1 MKGRI
6 AFIPAAHKIDFHE
19 YDVPAPPAG
28 GVVAEVTQTNVC
40 GSEVHIWRGE
50 FGGRNGTMPGHE
62 MSGRVMALGDGV
74 KADWAGVAI
83 KLGDRIAPVYYTVC
97 NRCANCV
104 RGNQAACL
112 NKVLGGRHPDEPPH
126 FVSTFATHYVV
137 RPGQHFYRV
146 PDNVPDIIAASANC
160 AMSQVYWGLDR
171 ARLGYG
177 ENLVVIGAGGLGLH
191 AMAIAKARGA
201 RVIAIDGFDRRLEE
215 ATGFGA
221 DETIDLRKYTDIEDR
236 VKRVRDLCGG
246 FPDVVIEV
254 AGIPQAFIDA
264 LRIVG
269 AGGRVIEIGNISPGL
284 TVPIAPSMVTFKSIE
299 LTGVVMYPP
308 HYLKKSLD
316 FLSTHMERYPY
327 REMCDATFPLSQA
340 AEALDRSERREVTRA
355 ALLPQAG

>member
-1 MKGRI
+1 
-6 AFIPAAHKIDFHE
+6 
-19 YDVPAPPAG
+19 
-28 GVVAEVTQTNVC
+28 
-40 GSEVHIWRGE
+40 VHIWRGE

-177 ENLVVIGAGGLGLH
+177 ENLVVLGAGGLGLH

-215 ATGFGA
+215 AKGFGA
-221 DETIDLRKYTDIEDR
+221 DETIDLRKYADIEDR

-284 TVPIAPSMVTFKSIE
+284 TAPIAPSMVTFKSIE

>member
-1 MKGRI
+1 MTCPRRR
-6 AFIPAAHKIDFHE
+6 PD
-19 YDVPAPPAG
+19 

-215 ATGFGA
+215 AKGFGA

>member
-1 MKGRI
+1 MKGKI

-28 GVVAEVTQTNVC
+28 GLIAEVTQSNVC

-50 FGGRNGTMPGHE
+50 FGGRHGTMPGHE
-62 MSGRVMALGDGV
+62 MSGRVLALGDGV
-74 KADWAGVAI
+74 KADWAGAAI
-83 KLGDRIAPVYYTVC
+83 KSGDRIAPVYYSVC

-104 RGNQAACL
+104 RGNQAACT
-112 NKVLGGRHPDEPPH
+112 NKILGGRHPDEPPH
-126 FVSTFATHYVV
+126 FLSTFATHYVV
-137 RPGQHFYRV
+137 RPGQAFFRI
-146 PDNVPDIIAASANC
+146 PDNVPDSIAASANC
-160 AMSQVYWGLDR
+160 AMSQVFWGLDR
-171 ARLGYG
+171 ARLNYG
-177 ENLVVIGAGGLGLH
+177 ESIVVLGAGGLGLH

-201 RVIAIDGFDRRLEE
+201 RVIAIDAVDQRLEE
-215 ATGFGA
+215 ARKFGA
-221 DETIDLRKYTDIEDR
+221 DATIDMRQHPDLDDR
-236 VKRVRDLCGG
+236 IKQTRELCGG

-254 AGIPQAFIDA
+254 AGVPQAFIDA

-284 TVPIAPSMVTFKSIE
+284 TVPLPPSTITFKSVDII
-299 LTGVVMYPP
+299 GVAMYPP

-316 FLSTHMERYPY
+316 FLSAHIDRFPY
-327 REMCDATFPLSQA
+327 REMCDATFPLTQA

>member
-177 ENLVVIGAGGLGLH
+177 ENLVVLGAGGLGLH

-215 ATGFGA
+215 AKGFGA
-221 DETIDLRKYTDIEDR
+221 DETIDLRKYADIEDR

-284 TVPIAPSMVTFKSIE
+284 TAPIAPSMVTFKSIE

>member
-1 MKGRI
+1 
-6 AFIPAAHKIDFHE
+6 
-19 YDVPAPPAG
+19 
-28 GVVAEVTQTNVC
+28 
-40 GSEVHIWRGE
+40 
-50 FGGRNGTMPGHE
+50 
-62 MSGRVMALGDGV
+62 
-74 KADWAGVAI
+74 
-83 KLGDRIAPVYYTVC
+83 
-97 NRCANCV
+97 
-104 RGNQAACL
+104 
-112 NKVLGGRHPDEPPH
+112 
-126 FVSTFATHYVV
+126 
-137 RPGQHFYRV
+137 
-146 PDNVPDIIAASANC
+146 
-160 AMSQVYWGLDR
+160 MSQVYWGLDR

-215 ATGFGA
+215 AKGFGA
-221 DETIDLRKYTDIEDR
+221 DETIDLRKYADIEDR
-236 VKRVRDLCGG
+236 AKRVRDLCGG

-284 TVPIAPSMVTFKSIE
+284 TAPIAPSMVTFKSIE

>member
-28 GVVAEVTQTNVC
+28 GLVAEVTQSNVC

-74 KADWAGVAI
+74 KTDWAGVPI
-83 KLGDRIAPVYYTVC
+83 KPGDRIAPVYYTVC
-97 NRCANCV
+97 NRCTNCV

-137 RPGQHFYRV
+137 RSGQHFYRV
-146 PDNVPDIIAASANC
+146 PDNVPDLIAASANC

-177 ENLVVIGAGGLGLH
+177 ENLVVLGAGGLGLH

-215 ATGFGA
+215 AKGFGA
-221 DETIDLRKYTDIEDR
+221 DETIDLRKYSDIEDR

-284 TVPIAPSMVTFKSIE
+284 TAPIAPSMVTFKSIE
-299 LTGVVMYPP
+299 LTGIVMYPP

-316 FLSTHMERYPY
+316 FLSTHMGRYPY

-340 AEALDRSERREVTRA
+340 PEALDRSERREVTRA